1 MIDFNELEMVFRRWL
16 NATRTISENMAKFLT
31 LAFGVVCGVS
41 LMMAESTFGG
51 GVKQPGAT
59 SNKYW
64 Q

>member
-1 MIDFNELEMVFRRWL
+1 MDLSELDMVFRRWL
-16 NATRTISENMAKFLT
+16 NAVRTKSENIVKSFTFTMGLVW
-31 LAFGVVCGVS
+31 GIS
-41 LMMAESTFGG
+41 LIIAESTFGG

>member
-1 MIDFNELEMVFRRWL
+1 MDFSELEMVFRRWL
-16 NATRTISENMAKFLT
+16 NAVRTISEKIVKSLT
-31 LAFGVVCGVS
+31 LAIGVMFGVS